1 MFKSSFAGE
10 GNVST
15 LVGPDEVSELGKGEV
30 MSHLLKGICLYVKSN
45 GNPQRLCGEWLAI
58 LHLQMPT
65 VMKDT
70 DGLQVWKQADE
81 LRGCSKD

>member
-15 LVGPDEVSELGKGEV
+15 VVGPDEVSELGKGEV

-45 GNPQRLCGEWLAI
+45 ENP
-58 LHLQMPT
+58 
-65 VMKDT
+65 
-70 DGLQVWKQADE
+70 
-81 LRGCSKD
+81 

>member
-15 LVGPDEVSELGKGEV
+15 VVGPDEVSELGKGEV
-30 MSHLLKGICLYVKSN
+30 MSPLLKGICLYVKSN
-45 GNPQRLCGEWLAI
+45 GNPQRLYGERLPV
-58 LHLQMPT
+58 LYLQMPT